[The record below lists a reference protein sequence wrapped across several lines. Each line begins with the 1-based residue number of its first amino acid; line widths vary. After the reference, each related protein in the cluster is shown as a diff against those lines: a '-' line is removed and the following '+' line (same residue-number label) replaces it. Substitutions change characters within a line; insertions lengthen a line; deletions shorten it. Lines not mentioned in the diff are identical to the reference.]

1 MLIVCL
7 RSHQCLCSQ
16 WSDKW
21 HCSPAVQDSRF
32 MACCS
37 SASLKVD
44 IWLTQNWLTSFA
56 CCHGKSNENSF
67 PASVWMC
74 NAVCGFKQRGEN
86 ASFHRCYN
94 FATGSLCSSAVPSA
108 RSSPQRVLFTIQRDE
123 WTCSPAPPVHFS
135 LDTGNDRILSLT
147 QRDERETDVQKRAVI

>member
-21 HCSPAVQDSRF
+21 HCSPAVQDNRF

-37 SASLKVD
+37 SVSLKAD
-44 IWLTQNWLTSFA
+44 IWLTQYWLTSFA

-108 RSSPQRVLFTIQRDE
+108 RSTPLCVLLLFSGMSEHVPLLLQL
-123 WTCSPAPPVHFS
+123 S
-135 LDTGNDRILSLT
+135 LDTANDRTLSLT